1 MAVQIADKENMMEM
15 IWKYKIELKD
25 LQAFEEVETLRG
37 IHIPEELKSFV
48 TEHNAATPS
57 LYHFMVGSTERVFG
71 AVLSFDK
78 TETEADTVYPA
89 LEAIKDK
96 NLLPFAIDP
105 FGNYICYQLDRNHE
119 SDEVTSTG
127 KGLDEFAESLY

>member
-48 TEHNAATPS
+48 TEHNAGNTVALS
-57 LYHFMVGSTERVFG
+57 LHGGFNRACVWCG
-71 AVLSFDK
+71 
-78 TETEADTVYPA
+78 TV
-89 LEAIKDK
+89 I
-96 NLLPFAIDP
+96 
-105 FGNYICYQLDRNHE
+105 
-119 SDEVTSTG
+119 
-127 KGLDEFAESLY
+127 